1 MLLLAGQHEQLSVDD
16 KQLGDGVFEAAAGV
30 HGRTDR
36 IDPLQGNGLD
46 ALFAIDHEGEG
57 VERMAGFL
65 GAMATWFP
73 AAPVTQRQR
82 SGQCVPG
89 DPPQARQKRALATFE
104 SGGIGSSGSRCF
116 FHLIVV
122 IQSDRERK
130 QDPFQMFAIRFCK
143 CEVRAKAKSAVIQ

>member
-1 MLLLAGQHEQLSVDD
+1 VLLLAGQHEQLSVDD

-82 SGQCVPG
+82 SGQCVLG
-89 DPPQARQKRALATFE
+89 DPPQARQKRVLATYQRGSLG
-104 SGGIGSSGSRCF
+104 SGGSRRLL
-116 FHLIVV
+116 HLIVT
-122 IQSDRERK
+122 IQSDIE
-130 QDPFQMFAIRFCK
+130 
-143 CEVRAKAKSAVIQ
+143 

>member
-36 IDPLQGNGLD
+36 IDPLPGNGLD

-122 IQSDRERK
+122 IQSDRSENKTHSKCLRSGFANARSAQKRK
-130 QDPFQMFAIRFCK
+130 
-143 CEVRAKAKSAVIQ
+143 VL